1 MTPES
6 AARLHLFSA
15 PGKIQRACTRG
26 MTLIELIIVVTVMGI
41 LLAIAI
47 PTYSNYM
54 LRVHRAEAIRML
66 LQAAMCQQ
74 RLYASRGRYDTSL
87 CQPTSELQRY
97 RLTYTPPA
105 SQGLSYIAMATPRGA
120 QLDDPCGSLS
130 MDQNGARGI
139 SASDISVMKCWSS
152 R

>member
-1 MTPES
+1 
-6 AARLHLFSA
+6 
-15 PGKIQRACTRG
+15 